1 MVLLERMAHR
11 KPVVFFSHSSRDKV
25 ALKVLKERFVELT
38 GRTIDVFL
46 SSDGQSI
53 RLGSNWVS
61 SIETALNDA
70 TLMFAFVSPQSLNTP
85 WLYFETGHAYGKA
98 KDVVP
103 VGLFGVDIGKL
114 SPPMNLL
121 QGFNLVDA
129 ESMNNLIAKVNEAFT
144 MSHKLGFTLDDFSA
158 LKLQGGYQVASA
170 ILGEH
175 ASVVQEVS
183 LSMVV
188 SEDERFALWKLFE
201 DIPNCAKANGMGGA
215 SLVMPGATVSLEKQP
230 ARQTQVQGSGSV
242 SKIPK
247 DAPVTYEVTVRFDPF
262 VMASVMPVV
271 EATLER
277 LFASGEG
284 RYTVVVRFFPV
295 VETIVE
301 VHRQMARL
309 QEFRFA
315 ENYFHGDDWRF
326 LAGRDFGST
335 NRPPRSYL
343 LVTRP
348 RCVAYS
354 GDGSLAKLID
364 VIFDRGVFF
373 YDEAG
378 EP

>member
-1 MVLLERMAHR
+1 MVLLERMAHT

-38 GRTIDVFL
+38 GGTIDVFL

-70 TLMFAFVSPQSLNTP
+70 PLMFAFVSPQSLNTP

-129 ESMNNLIAKVNEAFT
+129 ESMNNLIAKANEVFD
-144 MSHKLGFTLDDFSA
+144 MRHKLGFTPNDYST

-183 LSMVV
+183 LSIVV
-188 SEDERFALWKLFE
+188 SEDERFALWNLFA

-230 ARQTQVQGSGSV
+230 ARPTHVEGSV

-262 VMASVMPVV
+262 VIASVMPVV
-271 EATLER
+271 EGTLER
-277 LFASGEG
+277 LFGSGE
-284 RYTVVVRFFPV
+284 RKYTVVVRFFSV
-295 VETIVE
+295 VATIVE

-315 ENYFHGDDWRF
+315 ENYFHVDDWRF
-326 LAGRDFGST
+326 LPGRDFGST
-335 NRPPRSYL
+335 NRPSRSYL

-354 GDGSLAKLID
+354 GDGHLAKLIG
-364 VIFDRGVFF
+364 VMFDRGVFF